1 MSKDSTRR
9 VSVLIALFV
18 FCWLAL
24 GCGPA
29 LAPTK
34 TEVEAPSVARVQLT
48 AIEDNIFKFM
58 VYNLSDQPM
67 VILRDEVLLQTPSG
81 SRHRLPGGYSN
92 VYNLAPGESHA
103 VHTRFDLTNIESGD
117 TLEVHFG
124 PAVQIRGKP
133 TQIEPILIQVE

>member
-1 MSKDSTRR
+1 MRNDSTRR
-9 VSVLIALFV
+9 ALLV
-18 FCWLAL
+18 TLLCWLVL

-29 LAPTK
+29 LAPTR

-67 VILRDEVLLQTPSG
+67 VVLRDEVLLQTPSG
-81 SRHRLPGGYSN
+81 PRHRLPGGYSN

-103 VHTRFDLTNIESGD
+103 VHTRFDLSNVESGD
-117 TLEVHFG
+117 TLEVHFT
-124 PAVQIRGKP
+124 AALQIGGKP
-133 TQIEPILIQVE
+133 TQIQPLLIRVE